1 METAE
6 VDLEDTDL
14 YISQLREVFDSCD
27 TWEKGY
33 LNRNELIVLCQKL
46 QLSDQ
51 ADNIVDQL
59 LQNIGAL
66 TRRNANKKVT
76 FEQFKNTFVQILCQT
91 AAKINQESHQG
102 NRNTEHDGTTLK
114 GNNSDS
120 DMSDEVTP
128 VYIKDGKRYG
138 RRSKPLYPQ
147 HKYNSL
153 DVEDPNVTPSK
164 EDGSRS
170 LRRSK
175 GDNPLRE
182 SASSLSEEEREMF
195 EAEGQLNLNM
205 CELEQTQELTE
216 EDYLRNIWQTLGV
229 GQRGYIT
236 LSDLAAVCDH
246 IGMDEMNDDELQ
258 QLFDKLDSD
267 ADGKVSFD
275 EFLQGLQHSAPA
287 CPPTPRSLGTPTPR
301 THSAQKKIKVMAS
314 ASAEERLTP
323 SIVLGTGVSGIFTT
337 LDPTN
342 TGFAMPDNIIDLW
355 EKYNVTNGA
364 DILLALGFDLNTK
377 VSLSELS
384 SYLEQELINSD
395 DQNAVYQAALSSYQ
409 QEIRHLKS
417 TLEQFNWETE
427 KLKQDLTEANLRNTK
442 LAKEVDERH
451 AHMEQSTERKLL
463 TVEKKYQEQVKMLQ
477 SELEHEREQYNT
489 QAVTQKTVLE
499 GEMEQLRHEDRKLR
513 ESLAQAQKEIERLER
528 DLIESVEKRTDVQK
542 QNSRLQKELQSVN
555 DLQRKLDEFESIGV
569 LSPDEKKVT
578 EEKIERVKNEN
589 KDLKDRNDE
598 LTAELET
605 IKQQFPALKK
615 KDGGIGRSP
624 RGFGSRIPVREGT
637 LVSDY
642 IKAGR
647 RGVRSSLSSE
657 TSDDETQSSGSTG
670 LTPNYSKRTRRK
682 LPQAP
687 DDEDPGNW
695 IKHWETRVS
704 SIQNDREQIENLK
717 KELIDLKNHMEREH
731 AELENTYKEELSKR
745 EERHDNQKAE
755 LLKKFEEEK
764 GKIYEDC
771 EHIKQTELAGRQQE
785 LQVLFAQEKQDIL
798 DKHES
803 EKKILNQKFVEE
815 KDSLIKSLQADYA
828 RDLEAQVNAVREDY
842 ARDKA
847 ELESYISQ
855 PDESQLQQLEQE
867 KAELE
872 EKLFEHQEELEH
884 RLSEERTKLIEELEV
899 TKENEIQKLKSRF
912 ENDCVNIRTEMD
924 ISKQD
929 DIHKLQA
936 KHEEE
941 KNKLRIDFES
951 AREDDKNEFDMQ
963 VLQQREELESRFNK
977 ERETLE
983 EKYEEQLRRL
993 NQELQAKIQE
1003 YENSLSE
1010 GVDALK
1016 GKTKEDF
1023 FNILSSEKD
1032 LMAVR
1037 QKEEVSQGIEQE
1049 KVELEGQYTGRI
1061 QELEQAFAQ
1070 EKEDLRDKYEG
1081 QIVALR
1087 SQLDRL
1093 SVRLEEEREAMEERF
1108 EEERETLEEE
1118 LARTIKEE
1126 LENHKIRQST
1136 RFEDEFTQQIEQL
1149 KVSFEN
1155 EKGELQRQ
1163 VDMYREEVEELQK
1176 DLEQKETS
1184 TGKEEELRL
1193 TISTLKREKQ
1203 QAERA
1208 HQETQQS
1215 LEDSKSSLESR
1226 IESLLVERE
1235 EVITAA
1241 RASEVHQ
1248 AKESVD
1254 RLQHSVVVKEKVAL
1268 EKEMSKLRRKALELE
1283 VDNQRL
1289 SALQETAFHDWDQ
1302 EKTEY
1307 VQRIQKLEEQLK
1319 ESSSDVISPHAQN
1332 VIDSL
1337 RRERDDLDRTLA
1349 SAKNKLQN
1357 VDDRVKKMT
1366 EQQIAYSSANTAISS
1381 ENKDLQ
1387 VKVEVLNSHIG
1398 ETNSNLEREKEKMM
1412 ALQLEKERLENE
1424 LTKVSGQL
1432 ENMNHKLADHKADHE
1447 LEISKLRDMNS
1458 NSVDLEKFTRL
1469 QGDLV
1474 DHQRQLHELHDIL
1487 EAKENEKNK
1496 AFKDKEE
1503 EFKKIMEALEE
1514 EKVNL
1519 RRKLRLTQEMLDEQL
1534 EKIKSHYSDCNER
1547 NLLVVDLYKENAD
1560 MMETLFLMEERKKDA
1575 VSRCYKLEDQ
1585 CKALRKMLKKVVHVA
1600 MT

>member
-1 METAE
+1 MGTTEI
-6 VDLEDTDL
+6 DIEDTDL

-46 QLSDQ
+46 QLSEQ
-51 ADNIVDQL
+51 ADDIVDQL
-59 LQNIGAL
+59 LQSIGAL
-66 TRRNANKKVT
+66 TVT

-91 AAKINQESHQG
+91 AARINQESNHG
-102 NRNTEHDGTTLK
+102 IINGEHDGVK
-114 GNNSDS
+114 FRGNNSDS
-120 DMSDEVTP
+120 DVSDEVTP

-147 HKYNSL
+147 NNSQAM
-153 DVEDPNVTPSK
+153 DETGKD
-164 EDGSRS
+164 DGSRS

-182 SASSLSEEEREMF
+182 SASSLSDEEREMF

-236 LSDLAAVCDH
+236 LSDLATVCDH

-267 ADGKVSFD
+267 ADGKVSFN
-275 EFLQGLQHSAPA
+275 EFLHGLQHSAPA

-337 LDPTN
+337 LDPSN

-377 VSLSELS
+377 ISLSELS
-384 SYLEQELINSD
+384 SYLEQELINCD

-477 SELEHEREQYNT
+477 NELEQEREQYST

-528 DLIESVEKRTDVQK
+528 DLIESVEKRTDIQK
-542 QNSRLQKELQSVN
+542 HNSRLQKELQSVS

-615 KDGGIGRSP
+615 KDGSIGRSP
-624 RGFGSRIPVREGT
+624 RGFGSRIPVREGS

-642 IKAGR
+642 IKSGR

-657 TSDDETQSSGSTG
+657 TSDDETFSSGSTG
-670 LTPNYSKRTRRK
+670 LTPNYTKRTRRK

-687 DDEDPGNW
+687 DDEDAGS
-695 IKHWETRVS
+695 VS

-731 AELENTYKEELSKR
+731 QEIENNYKEELSKV
-745 EERHDNQKAE
+745 EENHGNQKVQ

-771 EHIKQTELAGRQQE
+771 EHIKQTELATRQKD
-785 LQVLFAQEKQDIL
+785 LHALFAREKQEIM
-798 DKHES
+798 DKHEY
-803 EKKILNQKFVEE
+803 EKKSLNQKFVEE
-815 KDSLIKSLQADYA
+815 KDAMIKSLQVDYA
-828 RDLEAQVNAVREDY
+828 KDLEAQVSAVREDY

-847 ELESYISQ
+847 QLEAYISQ

-872 EKLFEHQEELEH
+872 EKLFEHQVEMEHRLEETRTKLREELEA
-884 RLSEERTKLIEELEV
+884 SKEE
-899 TKENEIQKLKSRF
+899 EILKLKSKF
-912 ENDCVNIRTEMD
+912 DSDCENIRTEMRMN
-924 ISKQD
+924 SQN
-929 DIHKLQA
+929 DIHRLQVQF
-936 KHEEE
+936 EEE
-941 KNKLRIDFES
+941 KFNLKMEFES
-951 AREDDKNEFDMQ
+951 AREEDKSEFDMQ
-963 VLQQREELESRFNK
+963 ILQQREELETRFNK

-983 EKYEEQLRRL
+983 GKYEEQLQRL
-993 NQELQAKIQE
+993 NEELQAKIEE

-1023 FNILSSEKD
+1023 FNILSSEKE
-1032 LMAVR
+1032 LIAFR
-1037 QKEEVSQGIEQE
+1037 QKEEVSRGIEME
-1049 KVELEGQYTGRI
+1049 KAGLEEQYTGRI
-1061 QELEQAFAQ
+1061 QELEQAFGQ
-1070 EKEDLRDKYEG
+1070 EKEELRDKYEG
-1081 QIVALR
+1081 QIVSLR

-1093 SVRLEEEREAMEERF
+1093 SVRMEEEREAMEERF

-1126 LENHKIRQST
+1126 LE
-1136 RFEDEFTQQIEQL
+1136 DEFTQQIEQL
-1149 KVSFEN
+1149 KMSFES
-1155 EKGELQRQ
+1155 EKAELQRQ
-1163 VDMYREEVEELQK
+1163 IDMYKEETEELQK
-1176 DLEQKETS
+1176 DLQQKETS
-1184 TGKEEELRL
+1184 AGKDEELRL
-1193 TISTLKREKQ
+1193 TISTLRREKQ

-1208 HQETQQS
+1208 HKETRQA
-1215 LEDSKSSLESR
+1215 LEESKSSLESR
-1226 IESLLVERE
+1226 IESLLTERE

-1241 RASEVHQ
+1241 RATEVHH

-1254 RLQHSVVVKEKVAL
+1254 KLQHAVVVKEKVAL
-1268 EKEMSKLRRKALELE
+1268 EQEMSKLRRKALELE

-1289 SALQETAFHDWDQ
+1289 SSLQETSYHDWDK
-1302 EKTEY
+1302 EKIEY
-1307 VQRIQKLEEQLK
+1307 VQRIHKLEEQLK
-1319 ESSSDVISPHAQN
+1319 ESTSSDLISPHAQ
-1332 VIDSL
+1332 
-1337 RRERDDLDRTLA
+1337 
-1349 SAKNKLQN
+1349 
-1357 VDDRVKKMT
+1357 M
-1366 EQQIAYSSANTAISS
+1366 AYTSANTNMSS
-1381 ENKDLQ
+1381 ENKNLK
-1387 VKVEVLNSHIG
+1387 VKVDVLNNHLG
-1398 ETNSNLEREKEKMM
+1398 ETSTSLDREKEKMM
-1412 ALQLEKERLENE
+1412 ALQLEKERLEGE

-1447 LEISKLRDMNS
+1447 LEISKLKDMNS
-1458 NSVDLEKFTRL
+1458 NSIDLEKFTRL

-1474 DHQRQLHELHDIL
+1474 EHQQQLRDLHDVL
-1487 EAKENEKNK
+1487 EAKESEKNK
-1496 AFKDKEE
+1496 AFKVKED
-1503 EFKKIMEALEE
+1503 EFKKIMDALEE
-1514 EKVNL
+1514 EKTNL

-1534 EKIKSHYSDCNER
+1534 EKIKSHYSDCDKR
-1547 NLLVVDLYKENAD
+1547 NMLVVDLYKENAD
-1560 MMETLFLMEERKKDA
+1560 MMETLFMMEERKKDA

-1585 CKALRKMLKKVVHVA
+1585 CKALRKMLKKVVHVT

>member
-1 METAE
+1 MGTAE

-46 QLSDQ
+46 QLSEQ
-51 ADNIVDQL
+51 ADDIVDQL

-66 TRRNANKKVT
+66 TKKNANKKVT

-91 AAKINQESHQG
+91 AARINQESQQAHI
-102 NRNTEHDGTTLK
+102 NTEHDESKLR

-147 HKYNSL
+147 SKVIGQGVN
-153 DVEDPNVTPSK
+153 DADIKTVK

-170 LRRSK
+170 LRQSK

-205 CELEQTQELTE
+205 SELEQPQELTE
-216 EDYLRNIWQTLGV
+216 EDYLCNIWQTLGV

-267 ADGKVSFD
+267 ADGKVSFN
-275 EFLQGLQHSAPA
+275 EFLHGLQHSAPA

-314 ASAEERLTP
+314 ATAEERLTP

-451 AHMEQSTERKLL
+451 THMEQSTERKLL

-477 SELEHEREQYNT
+477 NELEQEREQYSA
-489 QAVTQKTVLE
+489 QAATQKTVLE

-528 DLIESVEKRTDVQK
+528 DLIESVEKRTDIQK
-542 QNSRLQKELQSVN
+542 HNSRLQKELQSVN

-569 LSPDEKKVT
+569 LSPDEKKVA
-578 EEKIERVKNEN
+578 EEKIARVKNEN

-605 IKQQFPALKK
+605 IKQQFPAMKK
-615 KDGGIGRSP
+615 KEGGVGRSP
-624 RGFGSRIPVREGT
+624 RGFGSRIPVREGS

-642 IKAGR
+642 IRAGR
-647 RGVRSSLSSE
+647 RGVRSSMSSE

-670 LTPNYSKRTRRK
+670 LTPNYTKRTRRK

-687 DDEDPGNW
+687 DDEDAGN
-695 IKHWETRVS
+695 WETRVS
-704 SIQNDREQIENLK
+704 SIQNDRELIENLK

-731 AELENTYKEELSKR
+731 KEIENTYKEELSKV
-745 EERHDNQKAE
+745 EENHGNQKVM

-764 GKIYEDC
+764 GNIYEEC
-771 EHIKQTELAGRQQE
+771 EHIKQTELATRQQD
-785 LQVLFAQEKQDIL
+785 LQTRFAKEKQDIM

-803 EKKILNQKFVEE
+803 EKKSLNQKFVEE
-815 KDSLIKSLQADYA
+815 KDAIIKSLKSEYTK
-828 RDLEAQVNAVREDY
+828 DLETQIAAVREDY

-847 ELESYISQ
+847 QLEAYISQ

-872 EKLFEHQEELEH
+872 EKLFEHQEEMEH
-884 RLSEERTKLIEELEV
+884 RLEEARTKLRAELEDSR
-899 TKENEIQKLKSRF
+899 EEEILKLKTKF
-912 ENDCVNIRTEMD
+912 ESDCKSIRTEMGMNSQND
-924 ISKQD
+924 F
-929 DIHKLQA
+929 HKLQLQF
-936 KHEEE
+936 EEE
-941 KNKLRIDFES
+941 KSKLRTDFES
-951 AREDDKNEFDMQ
+951 ARDEDKSEFDMQ
-963 VLQQREELESRFNK
+963 ILQQREELESRFNK
-977 ERETLE
+977 QREKLE
-983 EKYEEQLRRL
+983 GKYEEQLQRL
-993 NQELQAKIQE
+993 NEELQAKIQE

-1037 QKEEVSQGIEQE
+1037 QKEEVSRGIENE

-1061 QELEQAFAQ
+1061 QELEKAFAE

-1081 QIVALR
+1081 QIVSLR

-1108 EEERETLEEE
+1108 EEERETLEQE

-1126 LENHKIRQST
+1126 LERHKVRQNT
-1136 RFEDEFTQQIEQL
+1136 RFEDEFTQQIEHL
-1149 KVSFEN
+1149 KMSFES
-1155 EKGELQRQ
+1155 EKAELQRQ
-1163 VDMYREEVEELQK
+1163 IDMYREETEELQK
-1176 DLEQKETS
+1176 DLEMKETS
-1184 TGKEEELRL
+1184 AGKEEELHL
-1193 TISTLKREKQ
+1193 TISTLRREKQ
-1203 QAERA
+1203 MAEKA
-1208 HQETQQS
+1208 HKETQQA
-1215 LEDSKSSLESR
+1215 LEESKSSLESR
-1226 IESLLVERE
+1226 VESLLTERE

-1241 RASEVHQ
+1241 KATEVHQ

-1254 RLQHSVVVKEKVAL
+1254 KLQHSVVVKEKVAL

-1302 EKTEY
+1302 EKIEY

-1319 ESSSDVISPHAQN
+1319 DNNSSESISPHAQS

-1337 RRERDDLDRTLA
+1337 RKERDDLDSTLA
-1349 SAKNKLQN
+1349 SAKTKLQH
-1357 VDDRVKKMT
+1357 VDDTVKKLT
-1366 EQQIAYSSANTAISS
+1366 EQQMAYNSANTTISS
-1381 ENKDLQ
+1381 ENKNLQ
-1387 VKVEVLNSHIG
+1387 VKVDVLSNHLG
-1398 ETNSNLEREKEKMM
+1398 ETSSSLDREKEKMM

-1424 LTKVSGQL
+1424 LAKVSSHL
-1432 ENMNHKLADHKADHE
+1432 EDMNHKLADHKADHE
-1447 LEISKLRDMNS
+1447 SEINKLKDMNS
-1458 NSVDLEKFTRL
+1458 NSIDLEKFTRL

-1474 DHQRQLHELHDIL
+1474 EHQQQLRDLHDVL
-1487 EAKENEKNK
+1487 EAKESEKTK

-1503 EFKKIMEALEE
+1503 EFKKIMDALEE
-1514 EKVNL
+1514 EKTNL

-1534 EKIKSHYSDCNER
+1534 EKIKSHYSDCDKR
-1547 NLLVVDLYKENAD
+1547 NMLVVDLYKENAD
-1560 MMETLFLMEERKKDA
+1560 MMETLFMMEERKKDA

-1585 CKALRKMLKKVVHVA
+1585 CKALRKMLKKVVHVT

>member
-1 METAE
+1 MGTTEI
-6 VDLEDTDL
+6 DIEDTDL

-46 QLSDQ
+46 QLSEQ
-51 ADNIVDQL
+51 ADDIVDQL
-59 LQNIGAL
+59 LQSIGAL
-66 TRRNANKKVT
+66 TKRNANRKVT

-91 AAKINQESHQG
+91 AARINQESNHG
-102 NRNTEHDGTTLK
+102 IINGEHDGVK
-114 GNNSDS
+114 FRGNNSDS
-120 DMSDEVTP
+120 DVSDEVTP

-147 HKYNSL
+147 NNSQAM
-153 DVEDPNVTPSK
+153 DETGKD
-164 EDGSRS
+164 DGSRS

-182 SASSLSEEEREMF
+182 SASSLSDEEREMF

-236 LSDLAAVCDH
+236 LSDLATVCDH

-267 ADGKVSFD
+267 ADGKVSFN
-275 EFLQGLQHSAPA
+275 EFLHGLQHSAPA

-337 LDPTN
+337 LDPSN

-377 VSLSELS
+377 ISLSELS
-384 SYLEQELINSD
+384 SYLEQELINCD

-477 SELEHEREQYNT
+477 NELEQEREQYST

-528 DLIESVEKRTDVQK
+528 DLIESVEKRTDIQK
-542 QNSRLQKELQSVN
+542 HNSRLQKELQSVS

-615 KDGGIGRSP
+615 KDGSIGRSP
-624 RGFGSRIPVREGT
+624 RGFGSRIPVREGS

-642 IKAGR
+642 IKSGR

-657 TSDDETQSSGSTG
+657 TSDDETFSSGSTG
-670 LTPNYSKRTRRK
+670 LTPNYTKRTRRK

-687 DDEDPGNW
+687 DDEDAGS
-695 IKHWETRVS
+695 VS

-731 AELENTYKEELSKR
+731 QEIENNYKEELSKV
-745 EERHDNQKAE
+745 EENHGNQKVQ

-771 EHIKQTELAGRQQE
+771 EHIKQTELATRQKD
-785 LQVLFAQEKQDIL
+785 LHALFAREKQEIM
-798 DKHES
+798 DKHEY
-803 EKKILNQKFVEE
+803 EKKSLNQKFVEE
-815 KDSLIKSLQADYA
+815 KDAMIKSLQVDYA
-828 RDLEAQVNAVREDY
+828 KDLEAQVSAVREDY

-847 ELESYISQ
+847 QLEAYISQ
-855 PDESQLQQLEQE
+855 PDKSQLQQLEQE

-872 EKLFEHQEELEH
+872 EKLFEHQVEMEHRLEETRTKLREELEA
-884 RLSEERTKLIEELEV
+884 SKEE
-899 TKENEIQKLKSRF
+899 EILKLKSKF
-912 ENDCVNIRTEMD
+912 DSDCENIRTEMRMN
-924 ISKQD
+924 SQN
-929 DIHKLQA
+929 DIHRLQVQF
-936 KHEEE
+936 EEE
-941 KNKLRIDFES
+941 KFNLKMEFES
-951 AREDDKNEFDMQ
+951 AREEDKSEFDMQ
-963 VLQQREELESRFNK
+963 ILQQREELETRFNK

-983 EKYEEQLRRL
+983 GKYEEQLQRL
-993 NQELQAKIQE
+993 NEELQAKIEE

-1023 FNILSSEKD
+1023 FNILSSEKE
-1032 LMAVR
+1032 LIVFR
-1037 QKEEVSQGIEQE
+1037 QKEEVSRGIEME
-1049 KVELEGQYTGRI
+1049 KAGLEEQYTGRI
-1061 QELEQAFAQ
+1061 QELEQAFGQ
-1070 EKEDLRDKYEG
+1070 EKEELRDKYEG
-1081 QIVALR
+1081 QIVSLR

-1093 SVRLEEEREAMEERF
+1093 SVRMEEEREAMEERF

-1126 LENHKIRQST
+1126 LE
-1136 RFEDEFTQQIEQL
+1136 DEFTQQIEQL
-1149 KVSFEN
+1149 KMSFES
-1155 EKGELQRQ
+1155 EKAELQRQ
-1163 VDMYREEVEELQK
+1163 IDMYKEETEELQK
-1176 DLEQKETS
+1176 DLQQKETS
-1184 TGKEEELRL
+1184 AGKDEELRL
-1193 TISTLKREKQ
+1193 TISTLRREKQ

-1208 HQETQQS
+1208 HKETRQA
-1215 LEDSKSSLESR
+1215 LEESKSSLESR
-1226 IESLLVERE
+1226 IESLLTERE

-1241 RASEVHQ
+1241 RATEVHH

-1254 RLQHSVVVKEKVAL
+1254 KLQHAVVVKEKVAL
-1268 EKEMSKLRRKALELE
+1268 EQEMSKLRRKALELE

-1289 SALQETAFHDWDQ
+1289 SSLQETSYHDWDK
-1302 EKTEY
+1302 EKIEY
-1307 VQRIQKLEEQLK
+1307 VQRIHKLEEQLK
-1319 ESSSDVISPHAQN
+1319 ESTSSDLISPHAQ
-1332 VIDSL
+1332 
-1337 RRERDDLDRTLA
+1337 
-1349 SAKNKLQN
+1349 
-1357 VDDRVKKMT
+1357 M
-1366 EQQIAYSSANTAISS
+1366 AYTSANTNMSS
-1381 ENKDLQ
+1381 ENKNLK
-1387 VKVEVLNSHIG
+1387 VKVDVLNNHLG
-1398 ETNSNLEREKEKMM
+1398 ETSTSLDREKEKMM
-1412 ALQLEKERLENE
+1412 ALQLEKERLEGE

-1447 LEISKLRDMNS
+1447 LEISKLKDMNS
-1458 NSVDLEKFTRL
+1458 NSIDLEKFTRL

-1474 DHQRQLHELHDIL
+1474 EHQQQLRDLHDVL
-1487 EAKENEKNK
+1487 EAKESEKNK
-1496 AFKDKEE
+1496 AFKVKED
-1503 EFKKIMEALEE
+1503 EFKKIMDALEE
-1514 EKVNL
+1514 EKTNL

-1534 EKIKSHYSDCNER
+1534 EKIKSHYSDCDKR
-1547 NLLVVDLYKENAD
+1547 NMLVVDLYKENAD
-1560 MMETLFLMEERKKDA
+1560 MMETLFMMEERKKDA

-1585 CKALRKMLKKVVHVA
+1585 CKALRKMLKKVVHVT

>member
-1 METAE
+1 MGTTEI
-6 VDLEDTDL
+6 DIEDTDL

-46 QLSDQ
+46 QLSEQ
-51 ADNIVDQL
+51 ADDIVDQL
-59 LQNIGAL
+59 LQSIGAL
-66 TRRNANKKVT
+66 TKRNANRKVT

-91 AAKINQESHQG
+91 AARINQESNQG
-102 NRNTEHDGTTLK
+102 IINGEHDGAK
-114 GNNSDS
+114 FRGNNSDS
-120 DMSDEVTP
+120 DVSDEVTP

-147 HKYNSL
+147 NNSQAM
-153 DVEDPNVTPSK
+153 DETGKD
-164 EDGSRS
+164 DGSRS

-236 LSDLAAVCDH
+236 LSDLATVCDH

-267 ADGKVSFD
+267 ADGKVSFN
-275 EFLQGLQHSAPA
+275 EFLHGLQHSAPA

-337 LDPTN
+337 LDPSN

-377 VSLSELS
+377 ISLSELS
-384 SYLEQELINSD
+384 SYLEQELINCD

-477 SELEHEREQYNT
+477 NELEQEREQYST

-528 DLIESVEKRTDVQK
+528 DLIESVEKRTDIQK
-542 QNSRLQKELQSVN
+542 HNSRLQKELQSVS

-615 KDGGIGRSP
+615 KDGSIGRSP
-624 RGFGSRIPVREGT
+624 RGFGSRIPVREGS

-642 IKAGR
+642 IKSGR
-647 RGVRSSLSSE
+647 REVRSSLSSE
-657 TSDDETQSSGSTG
+657 TSDDETFSSGSTG
-670 LTPNYSKRTRRK
+670 LTPNYTKRTRRK

-687 DDEDPGNW
+687 DDEDAGS
-695 IKHWETRVS
+695 VS

-731 AELENTYKEELSKR
+731 QEIENTYKEELSKV
-745 EERHDNQKAE
+745 EENHGNQKVQ

-771 EHIKQTELAGRQQE
+771 EHIKQTELATRQKD
-785 LQVLFAQEKQDIL
+785 LHALFAREKQEIM
-798 DKHES
+798 DKHEY
-803 EKKILNQKFVEE
+803 EKKSLNQKFVEE
-815 KDSLIKSLQADYA
+815 KDAMIKSLQVDYA
-828 RDLEAQVNAVREDY
+828 KDLEAQVSAVREDY

-847 ELESYISQ
+847 QLEAYISQ

-872 EKLFEHQEELEH
+872 EKLFEHQEEMEH
-884 RLSEERTKLIEELEV
+884 RLEETKTKLREELEAS
-899 TKENEIQKLKSRF
+899 KEEEILKLKSKF
-912 ENDCVNIRTEMD
+912 DSDCENIRTEMRMN
-924 ISKQD
+924 SQN
-929 DIHKLQA
+929 DIHRLQVQF
-936 KHEEE
+936 EEE
-941 KNKLRIDFES
+941 KFNLKMEFES
-951 AREDDKNEFDMQ
+951 AREEDKSEFDMQ
-963 VLQQREELESRFNK
+963 ILQQREELETRFNK

-983 EKYEEQLRRL
+983 GKYEEQLQRL
-993 NQELQAKIQE
+993 NEELQAKIEE

-1023 FNILSSEKD
+1023 FNILSSEKE
-1032 LMAVR
+1032 LIAFR
-1037 QKEEVSQGIEQE
+1037 QKEEVSRGIEME
-1049 KVELEGQYTGRI
+1049 KAGLEEQYTGRI
-1061 QELEQAFAQ
+1061 QELEQAFGQ
-1070 EKEDLRDKYEG
+1070 EKEELRDKYEG
-1081 QIVALR
+1081 QIVSLR

-1093 SVRLEEEREAMEERF
+1093 SVRMEEEREAMEERF

-1126 LENHKIRQST
+1126 LEISVVGIGRKFFVRTGRMRYSK
-1136 RFEDEFTQQIEQL
+1136 DEFTQQIEQL
-1149 KVSFEN
+1149 KMSFES
-1155 EKGELQRQ
+1155 EKAELQRQ
-1163 VDMYREEVEELQK
+1163 IDMYKEETEELQK
-1176 DLEQKETS
+1176 DLQQKETS
-1184 TGKEEELRL
+1184 AGKDEELRL
-1193 TISTLKREKQ
+1193 TISTLRREKQ

-1208 HQETQQS
+1208 HKETRQA
-1215 LEDSKSSLESR
+1215 LEESKLSLESR
-1226 IESLLVERE
+1226 IESLLTERE

-1241 RASEVHQ
+1241 RATEVHH

-1254 RLQHSVVVKEKVAL
+1254 KLQHAVVVKEKVAL
-1268 EKEMSKLRRKALELE
+1268 EQEMSKLRRKALELE

-1289 SALQETAFHDWDQ
+1289 SSLQETSYHDWDK
-1302 EKTEY
+1302 EKIEY
-1307 VQRIQKLEEQLK
+1307 VQRIHKLEEQLK
-1319 ESSSDVISPHAQN
+1319 DSTSSDLISPHAQSI
-1332 VIDSL
+1332 IDGL
-1337 RRERDDLDRTLA
+1337 RSERDDLDRTLA
-1349 SAKNKLQN
+1349 SAKTKLQN
-1357 VDDRVKKMT
+1357 VDDTVKKLT
-1366 EQQIAYSSANTAISS
+1366 EQQMAYTSANTNMSS
-1381 ENKDLQ
+1381 ENKNLK
-1387 VKVEVLNSHIG
+1387 VKVDVLNNHLG
-1398 ETNSNLEREKEKMM
+1398 ETSTSLDREKEKMM
-1412 ALQLEKERLENE
+1412 ALQLEKERLEGE

-1447 LEISKLRDMNS
+1447 LEISKLKDMNS
-1458 NSVDLEKFTRL
+1458 NSIDLEKFTRL

-1474 DHQRQLHELHDIL
+1474 EHQQQLRDLHDVL
-1487 EAKENEKNK
+1487 EAKESEKNK
-1496 AFKDKEE
+1496 AFKVKED
-1503 EFKKIMEALEE
+1503 EFKKIMDALEE
-1514 EKVNL
+1514 EKTNL

-1534 EKIKSHYSDCNER
+1534 EKIKSHYSDCDKR
-1547 NLLVVDLYKENAD
+1547 NMLVVDLYKENAD
-1560 MMETLFLMEERKKDA
+1560 MMETLFMMEERKKDA

-1585 CKALRKMLKKVVHVA
+1585 CKALRKMLKKVVHVT

>member
-6 VDLEDTDL
+6 IDLEDTDL

-51 ADNIVDQL
+51 ADDIIDQL

-66 TRRNANKKVT
+66 TRRNANRKVT
-76 FEQFKNTFVQILCQT
+76 FEQFKNTFVHILCQT
-91 AAKINQESHQG
+91 AARINQETHQDHL
-102 NRNTEHDGTTLK
+102 NTEHDGTK
-114 GNNSDS
+114 RRGNNSDS

-147 HKYNSL
+147 HKYNGQDEDL
-153 DVEDPNVTPSK
+153 DVKPGK

-170 LRRSK
+170 VRRSR

-195 EAEGQLNLNM
+195 EAEGQLNLTM
-205 CELEQTQELTE
+205 CELEQTQDLTE
-216 EDYLRNIWQTLGV
+216 EDYLRNIWKTLGV

-236 LSDLAAVCDH
+236 LSDLSAVCDH
-246 IGMDEMNDDELQ
+246 IGMDEMDDDELQ

-267 ADGKVSFD
+267 ADGKVSFN
-275 EFLQGLQHSAPA
+275 EFLHGLQHSAPPA
-287 CPPTPRSLGTPTPR
+287 CPATPRSLGTPTPR

-323 SIVLGTGVSGIFTT
+323 SIVLGSGVSGIFTT

-342 TGFAMPDNIIDLW
+342 TGFSMPDNIIDLW

-384 SYLEQELINSD
+384 SYLEQELINCD

-427 KLKQDLTEANLRNTK
+427 KLKQDLSEANLRNIK

-463 TVEKKYQEQVKMLQ
+463 TVEKKYHDQVKMLQ
-477 SELEHEREQYNT
+477 SELEHEREQYST

-499 GEMEQLRHEDRKLR
+499 GEMEQLRQEDRKLR

-528 DLIESVEKRTDVQK
+528 DLIDSVEKRTDVQK

-569 LSPDEKKVT
+569 LSPEEKKVT
-578 EEKIERVKNEN
+578 EEKIERVKSEN

-598 LTAELET
+598 LTAELEM
-605 IKQQFPALKK
+605 IKQQFPTLKK
-615 KDGGIGRSP
+615 KERSVGPSP
-624 RGFGSRIPVREGT
+624 RGFGSRIPVREGS
-637 LVSDY
+637 LLSDY

-647 RGVRSSLSSE
+647 RGIRSSLSSE

-670 LTPNYSKRTRRK
+670 LTPNYTKRTRRK

-687 DDEDPGNW
+687 DDEDAGN
-695 IKHWETRVS
+695 WETRVS

-717 KELIDLKNHMEREH
+717 KELIDLKNHMEKEHKEIEHTYRE
-731 AELENTYKEELSKR
+731 KLSKM
-745 EERHDNQKAE
+745 EESHDNQKVE
-755 LLKKFEEEK
+755 LLKKFEQEK
-764 GKIYEDC
+764 SDIYEEC
-771 EHIKQTELAGRQQE
+771 EHIKQTELAARQQQ
-785 LQVLFAQEKQDIL
+785 LQNFFAKEKQDMM
-798 DKHES
+798 DKHEY
-803 EKKILNQKFVEE
+803 EKSSLNQRFVEE
-815 KDSLIKSLQADYA
+815 KDAMIKSLQVEYA
-828 RDLEAQVNAVREDY
+828 QDLEVQVTAVQEDY

-847 ELESYISQ
+847 ELEAYITN
-855 PDESQLQQLEQE
+855 PNESQLQQLEQE

-872 EKLFEHQEELEH
+872 EKLFEHQEEMEH
-884 RLSEERTKLIEELEV
+884 RIEEARTRLREELEA
-899 TKENEIQKLKSRF
+899 TKEEEILKLKSQF
-912 ENDCVNIRTEMD
+912 ENESAKMRTDINVN
-924 ISKQD
+924 SQN
-929 DIHKLQA
+929 DIHRLEVKF
-936 KHEEE
+936 EEE
-941 KNKLRIDFES
+941 KTKLRVDFES
-951 AREDDKNEFDMQ
+951 AREEDKSEFDLNI
-963 VLQQREELESRFNK
+963 LQQREELEARYNK
-977 ERETLE
+977 ERENLE
-983 EKYEEQLRRL
+983 EKYEDQLRRL
-993 NQELQAKIQE
+993 NDELQAKIKE

-1032 LMAVR
+1032 LIAVR
-1037 QKEEVSQGIEQE
+1037 QKEEVSRGIEKE
-1049 KVELEGQYTGRI
+1049 KVELEGQYTSRI

-1070 EKEDLRDKYEG
+1070 EKEELRDRYEG
-1081 QIVALR
+1081 QIVGLR
-1087 SQLDRL
+1087 SQLERL
-1093 SVRLEEEREAMEERF
+1093 TVRLDEEREAMEERF

-1126 LENHKIRQST
+1126 LE
-1136 RFEDEFTQQIEQL
+1136 DEFTQQVEQL
-1149 KVSFEN
+1149 KASFES
-1155 EKGELQRQ
+1155 EKVELHRQ
-1163 VDMYREEVEELQK
+1163 IDMYQEETEELQK
-1176 DLEQKETS
+1176 DLEQRETS
-1184 TGKEEELRL
+1184 VGKEEELRL

-1203 QAERA
+1203 LAEKA
-1208 HQETQQS
+1208 QEEAQRN
-1215 LEDSKSSLESR
+1215 LEENKSSLESR
-1226 IESLLVERE
+1226 IESLLTERE
-1235 EVITAA
+1235 EVITAVK
-1241 RASEVHQ
+1241 ASEVHL

-1254 RLQHSVVVKEKVAL
+1254 KHSVVVKEKVAL
-1268 EKEMSKLRRKALELE
+1268 EKEVSKLRRHALELQ

-1289 SALQETAFHDWDQ
+1289 SALQETAYNDWDQ

-1307 VQRIQKLEEQLK
+1307 VQRIQELEAQLK
-1319 ESSSDVISPHAQN
+1319 DHATELIPPHAQN

-1337 RRERDDLDRTLA
+1337 RRERDDLDHTLA
-1349 SAKNKLQN
+1349 SAKQKFQD

-1366 EQQIAYSSANTAISS
+1366 EQQMAFNSANSSMSS
-1381 ENKDLQ
+1381 ENKNLQ
-1387 VKVEVLNSHIG
+1387 VKVELLNNDLG
-1398 ETNSNLEREKEKMM
+1398 ETNSSLEREKEKMM

-1424 LTKVSGQL
+1424 LTKVSYQL
-1432 ENMNHKLADHKADHE
+1432 EDTSQKLADHKADHE
-1447 LEISKLRDMNS
+1447 SEISKLKDMNS
-1458 NSVDLEKFTRL
+1458 NSIDPKKFTML

-1474 DHQRQLHELHDIL
+1474 DHQRQLRDLHDAL
-1487 EAKENEKNK
+1487 EAKENEKNRT
-1496 AFKDKEE
+1496 FKVKEE
-1503 EFKKIMEALEE
+1503 EINKIMESLEE
-1514 EKVNL
+1514 DKVNL

-1534 EKIKSHYSDCNER
+1534 EKIKSHYSDCDKR

-1560 MMETLFLMEERKKDA
+1560 MMESLFMMEEKKKDA

-1585 CKALRKMLKKVVHVA
+1585 CKTLRKMLKKVVHV
-1600 MT
+1600 TIT